1 MKIKTIVLFGFIM
14 LSSCKLELF
23 NSEFEEV
30 GKINGNLI
38 LEETGQ
44 PIPGVIV
51 VSTTYAGGGLV
62 LQSSGKTDRQV
73 SYTDENGNF
82 QIPKMKLGDS
92 YNDFSFELDTA
103 NFKKYIISTSGNL
116 NGGKSTTNQYL
127 AIKGTILKLK
137 LIFDTSTYY
146 FNRNNYIQSLSTNN
160 LNFNSN
166 LYLHA
171 LEYHSRQ
178 YEIINWFPKL
188 QKEIPIDYYN
198 KKTRESGSTIIE
210 PKNMDFSRHKDTC
223 YADAFFN

>member
-14 LSSCKLELF
+14 LSSCKFDLF
-23 NSEFEEV
+23 DSEFEEV
-30 GKINGNLI
+30 GKINGNLT

-51 VSTTYAGGGLV
+51 VSATYAGGGGMFSL
-62 LQSSGKTDRQV
+62 SPNKTDYQY

-82 QIPKMKLGDS
+82 QIPKMKLGGS
-92 YNDFSFELDTA
+92 YNDFSFQLDTA
-103 NFKKYIISTSGNL
+103 NFKKYIITTSGNL
-116 NGGKSTTNQYL
+116 NGGKQLTNEYL

-146 FNRNNYIQSLSTNN
+146 INLNNYAQSLSIN
-160 LNFNSN
+160 NFNSN
-166 LYLHA
+166 LYLFN
-171 LEYHSRQ
+171 LEYHSKN
-178 YEIINWFPKL
+178 YEIFNWFPKL

-223 YADAFFN
+223 YADAFF